1 MANKNFNIADA
12 HRLRLIYKKERLYA
26 KETLVEQL
34 ISWQYFFGTKSI
46 VGVTISLPRY
56 YQRRTVEIVCND
68 LGYTLTSFS
77 NPIQRGLYGE
87 TYGRGTNFTFMSAE
101 G

>member
-1 MANKNFNIADA
+1 MANKNFNIDAA

-26 KETLVEQL
+26 KERLVEQL

-46 VGVTISLPRY
+46 VGITISLPSY
-56 YQRRTVEIVCND
+56 YQRKTVEIVCND

-77 NPIQRGLYGE
+77 NPLQRGLYGA
-87 TYGRGTNFTFMSAE
+87 TYGKGTNFTFTSAD

>member
-1 MANKNFNIADA
+1 MVNKNFNIDAA
-12 HRLRLIYKKERLYA
+12 HRLRLIYKKKRLYA
-26 KETLVEQL
+26 KERLVEQL

-46 VGVTISLPRY
+46 IGVTICLPRY
-56 YQRRTVEIVCND
+56 YQKRTVEIVCND

-77 NPIQRGLYGE
+77 NPIQIGLYGA
-87 TYGRGTNFTFMSAE
+87 TYGRGTNFTFISAE

>member
-1 MANKNFNIADA
+1 MANKNFNIDAA

-26 KETLVEQL
+26 KERLVEQL

-46 VGVTISLPRY
+46 VGITISLPSY
-56 YQRRTVEIVCND
+56 YQKKTVEIVCND

-77 NPIQRGLYGE
+77 NPIQRGLYGA
-87 TYGRGTNFTFMSAE
+87 TYGKGTNFTFTFAD